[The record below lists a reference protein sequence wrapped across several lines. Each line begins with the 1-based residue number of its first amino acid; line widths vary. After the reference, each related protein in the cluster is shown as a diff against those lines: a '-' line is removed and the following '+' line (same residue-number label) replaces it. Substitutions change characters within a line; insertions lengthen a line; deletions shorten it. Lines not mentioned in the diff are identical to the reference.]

1 MGLSDLLFF
10 KEEFDKKYKSFNAEY
25 KKKDAL
31 LIDQQKLIDERNK
44 NIKQLSERIKMLER
58 RLELESNP
66 KDLTIKQLKKELDSK
81 ANQIATLT
89 YQLHNANKSKTHNS
103 LVESKESLTYVSS
116 LTEQPNTARNNSPNR
131 KKKSHRMKS
140 EEKDDSNLDL
150 RLNQT
155 SKSTLNSC
163 SERRMSSDSAK
174 LNFELSYVNESSGLG
189 KGAPV
194 MSLKSFAAQDEL
206 NSSNISSVLSERSDV
221 YESKKVLPPVI
232 KRHAEANPPPD
243 PKPFLQSAASTLH
256 SRSKKE
262 LLQRRTLIALPQ
274 IKSFEVINQL
284 AVESPHKT
292 ILNKAGSQIA
302 HDHHNNNNNAN

>member
-1 MGLSDLLFF
+1 MIKRVYFS
-10 KEEFDKKYKSFNAEY
+10 EEFDKKYKSFNAEY

-31 LIDQQKLIDERNK
+31 LIEQHKLIEERNR
-44 NIKQLSERIKMLER
+44 NIKQLTERIKMLER

-66 KDLTIKQLKKELDSK
+66 KDLTIKQLKKELDAK

-89 YQLHNANKSKTHNS
+89 YQLHNANKSKPHNS

-116 LTEQPNTARNNSPNR
+116 LTEPNTARNNSPNR
-131 KKKSHRMKS
+131 KKKSNRMRS
-140 EEKDDSNLDL
+140 EEKDDSNLESKL
-150 RLNQT
+150 TQP
-155 SKSTLNSC
+155 SKSTLHIC
-163 SERRMSSDSAK
+163 SERRMSSDSVK
-174 LNFELSYVNESSGLG
+174 LNFELSYVNESSGLAD
-189 KGAPV
+189 KGVPV
-194 MSLKSFAAQDEL
+194 MSLKSFAQDEL

-232 KRHAEANPPPD
+232 KRPAEAIPPPD

-292 ILNKAGSQIA
+292 ILNKTGSQIA
-302 HDHHNNNNNAN
+302 HDHHHHNNNNNNAN